1 VHFYGEVKGL
11 IIPIRSQSEY
21 FKLTIIMGDV
31 RVDPTVLHESLS
43 GVRVI
48 GMRPERWRTML
59 VQDEAR
65 RNSGGG
71 SKRC

>member
-1 VHFYGEVKGL
+1 MVRLRCKKHRAAVKAITPSSKG
-11 IIPIRSQSEY
+11 
-21 FKLTIIMGDV
+21 V
-31 RVDPTVLHESLS
+31 RVDPTALHESLL
-43 GVRVI
+43 GVRII